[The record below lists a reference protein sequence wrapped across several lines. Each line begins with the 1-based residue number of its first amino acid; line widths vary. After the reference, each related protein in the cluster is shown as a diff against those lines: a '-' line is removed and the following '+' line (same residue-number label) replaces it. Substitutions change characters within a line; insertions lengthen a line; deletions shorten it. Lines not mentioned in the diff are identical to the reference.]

1 MPPGPISPRRS
12 LVTVHLSDIDYDLP
26 ESLIAQKPVEPRDS
40 ARLLVAGREGT
51 VRHLRVADLADLVG
65 PGDVVVVNDTRVLP
79 ARLHLQRRSG
89 GAAEVLLL
97 ERRDDAGIEW
107 EALVRPARRLRA
119 GEVLE
124 WFGKPVLRIG
134 DRTEA
139 GDTFLVEFT
148 VPDPEEILGRIG
160 TMPLP
165 PYIRGSLTDAE
176 RYQTVYARRPA
187 SAAAPTAGLHFT
199 PELLERVEV
208 AGAVIRRVELVVGLD
223 TFKPIATEDPLQHPI
238 HTETYRVPEGLMEEC
253 AAARRVIAVG
263 TTAARALESAAS
275 TGVLEGRTDLFI
287 VPGHE
292 WRVVDLLLT
301 NFHMPRTSLLL
312 LVEAFIGPRW
322 RELYATARD
331 EGYRFLSFGDA
342 MLLDRGVAGGSG
354 DA

>member
-1 MPPGPISPRRS
+1 MHI
-12 LVTVHLSDIDYDLP
+12 SDIDYDLP
-26 ESLIAQKPVEPRDS
+26 EALIAQKPVEPRDA
-40 ARLLVAGREGT
+40 ARLLVAGREGP

-89 GAAEVLLL
+89 GSAEVLLL
-97 ERRDDAGIEW
+97 ERRDDFGVRW
-107 EALVRPARRLRA
+107 EALVRPARRLRT
-119 GEVLE
+119 GEVLD
-124 WFGKPVLRIG
+124 WFGKPVLRVG
-134 DRTEA
+134 ERTDA
-139 GDTFLVEFT
+139 GDTFLVDFT
-148 VPDPEEILGRIG
+148 VPDPEDLLGRIG

-165 PYIRGSLTDAE
+165 PYIRGSLADAE

-199 PELLERVEV
+199 PELLGRVEA
-208 AGAVIRRVELVVGLD
+208 AGAAIRRVELVVGLD
-223 TFKPIATEDPLQHPI
+223 TFKPISTEDPLAHPI
-238 HTETYRVPEGLMEEC
+238 HTETYRVPDGLLEVC
-253 AAARRVIAVG
+253 AASRRVIAVG
-263 TTAARALESAAS
+263 TTAARALESAAA

-287 VPGHE
+287 VPGHR
-292 WRVVDLLLT
+292 WRVVDLLMT

-312 LVEAFIGPRW
+312 LVEAFVGPRW

-342 MLLDRGVAGGSG
+342 MLLDRGAPGGPS